1 VVTAFTDW
9 SIGNMANTGN
19 IFSLLY
25 LSGSTVPFAE
35 KDLRNLLDKSRENNS
50 KLEITGMFRFKAG
63 NFLQVLEGKK
73 ETVISLYE
81 KIARDPRHHQITTL
95 LEETSP
101 QRSFP
106 DWSMGFH
113 DLSSSDTRSIP
124 GFSHFLDTSLTIAD
138 LTDIQRAKK
147 LLLLFKEEKLV

>member
-1 VVTAFTDW
+1 
-9 SIGNMANTGN
+9 MANSGN

-35 KDLRNLLDKSRENNS
+35 KDLRDLLAKSRENNS
-50 KLEITGMFRFKAG
+50 KLGISGMLLFKGG

-73 ETVISLYE
+73 ETVVALYE

-95 LEETSP
+95 LEETSTK
-101 QRSFP
+101 RNFP

-113 DLSSSDTRSIP
+113 DLSSTDTRSIP
-124 GFSHFLDTSLTIAD
+124 GFSHFLDTSLTCAD
-138 LTDIQRAKK
+138 FTDVQRAKK
-147 LLLLFKEEKLV
+147 LLLLFKEEKLT